1 MKKLFTQAI
10 LGAMATLLATP
21 AAAYDF
27 QSGNIYYNV
36 TGEHTVAVT
45 YATED
50 YASYAGNVTLP
61 GKVTHEGTNYQ
72 VTAIG
77 DKAFYASTAVSN
89 VRIPA
94 SVLAIGSEAFVGCS
108 NMTTVYME
116 DVATLQAN
124 SFDFANVTLY
134 VPELMK
140 DGFLEEAY
148 YNQFKD
154 IIETD
159 EFDVPI
165 GSQTFVISEIFFT
178 GTTTP
183 EGKQYTDDQYFKIAN
198 NSDEVQYL
206 DGYAIAETAF
216 LSTDKQ
222 DYTPD
227 LMNEAVS
234 VGAIY
239 AFPGSGQDYPVQPGQ
254 EVVVALNAINHL
266 AYNPNSFDLLDADF
280 EVYDESE
287 NPNIQ
292 DPDNPAVTNLANWY
306 DYSASY
312 WTMHNRG
319 FKSYVLAKPEVDMQ
333 TYVNDYYYTYTYVFT
348 FGEYSFDMDGDAYKL
363 PNAWVVDG
371 VGLSVASSWEWNVLS
386 PTIDSG
392 WAHCGTTGND
402 KTRYN
407 KSVIRKKDGNKWV
420 DTNNS
425 TEDFISEAP
434 ASMLG
439 HISVGIGQVETEGSQ
454 KAAMQSK
461 SLKVYR
467 LDGQRV
473 SGAKRSGLYIMD
485 GKKVMV
491 K

>member
-1 MKKLFTQAI
+1 MKKLFTQVA
-10 LGAMATLLATP
+10 LGALAALVATP

-27 QSGNIYYNV
+27 QAGNVYYNI

-45 YATED
+45 YATDD
-50 YASYAGNVTLP
+50 YASYAGNITLP
-61 GKVTHEGTNYQ
+61 SKVSNEGTNYQ

-77 DKAFYASTAVSN
+77 DKAFYGSTAVSN

-94 SVLAIGSEAFVGCS
+94 SVLAIGSEAFIGCS

-116 DVATLQAN
+116 DVATLQEN
-124 SFDFANVTLY
+124 SFEFANITLY

-148 YNQFKD
+148 YNLFKE
-154 IIETD
+154 IVETD

-165 GSQTFVISEIFFT
+165 GSQTLVISEIFFT

-183 EGKQYTDDQYFKIAN
+183 EGKQYVDDQYFKIGN

-227 LMNEAVS
+227 LMSQAVS

-239 AFPGSGQDYPVQPGQ
+239 VFPGSGQDYPIQPGQ
-254 EVVVALNAINHL
+254 EVVVAVNAINHM
-266 AYNPNSFDLLDADF
+266 AYNPNSFDLTDADF
-280 EVYDESE
+280 EFYDESDNPDFQDSD
-287 NPNIQ
+287 NPN
-292 DPDNPAVTNLANWY
+292 VTNLVNWY

-312 WTMHNRG
+312 WGMHNRG
-319 FKSYVLAKPEVDMQ
+319 FKSYVLAKPEVDME
-333 TYVNDYYYTYTYVFT
+333 TFINDYFYTYTYVFT
-348 FGEYSFDMDGDAYKL
+348 FGEYSFDLDGDAYKL
-363 PNAWVVDG
+363 PNSWVVDG
-371 VGLSVASSWEWNVLS
+371 VGLSVASVWEWNVLS

-392 WAHCGTTGND
+392 WAHCGSVD
-402 KTRYN
+402 RDQTRYN
-407 KSVIRKKDGNKWV
+407 KSVIRKKNGDKWV

-425 TEDFISEAP
+425 TEDFISDAP
-434 ASMLG
+434 ASLLG
-439 HISVGIGQVETEGSQ
+439 HIGTAINEVEVKEDVKG
-454 KAAMQSK
+454 AAQTK
-461 SLKVYR
+461 GLKVYR

-473 SGAKRSGLYIMD
+473 KDASRTGLYVID